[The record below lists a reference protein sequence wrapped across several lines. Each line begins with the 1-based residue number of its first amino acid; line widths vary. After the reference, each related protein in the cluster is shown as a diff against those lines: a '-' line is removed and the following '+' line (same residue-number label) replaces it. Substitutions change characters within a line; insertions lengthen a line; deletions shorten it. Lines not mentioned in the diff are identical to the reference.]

1 MIIPNYIKKGDKIGI
16 VAPARK
22 ISANELDLAIQ
33 ILNSWGLKVI
43 TGSNVFSEYY
53 QFSGSDRERS
63 SDMQKMI
70 EDKEIKAIICA
81 RGGYGSSRII
91 DMIDFSPLQKNPK
104 WIIGY
109 SDITVFHSH
118 LHELGIATLHASM
131 PINFKENTKEALH
144 SLRDIL
150 FGKKNIINY
159 KSSNFNIKGEASGEV
174 VGGNLSILY
183 SLMGSKSD
191 IKTEGKILFLEDLDE
206 YFYHID
212 RMIVSLKRNGKFTNL
227 KALIVGSFTE
237 IKDNPISFGKKVE
250 EIILENLKEYG
261 YPICFSFPSGHSKD
275 NRAILLGKEIYLNIN
290 SKNVILQQN

>member
-22 ISANELDLAIQ
+22 ISINELDPAIQ

-43 TGSNVFSEYY
+43 IGSNVFSEHY
-53 QFSGSDRERS
+53 QFSGNDKERS

-81 RGGYGSSRII
+81 RGGYGSSRIVDI
-91 DMIDFSPLQKNPK
+91 IDFSPLKKNPK

-118 LHELGIATLHASM
+118 LHELGLATLHASM
-131 PINFKENTKEALH
+131 PINFQENTKQALH

-150 FGKKNIINY
+150 FGKKNIIDC
-159 KSSNFNIKGEASGEV
+159 KSSNFNIKGEASGEL

-183 SLMGSKSD
+183 SLMGSNSD

-212 RMIVSLKRNGKFTNL
+212 RMIVSLKRNGKFENL
-227 KALIVGSFTE
+227 KALIVGSFTG
-237 IKDNPISFGKKVE
+237 IKDNQVSFGKSVE
-250 EIILENLKEYG
+250 DIILENLKEYD
-261 YPICFSFPSGHSKD
+261 YPICFSFPSEHIND
-275 NRAILLGKEIYLNIN
+275 NRAIVFGKKIHLCIN
-290 SKNVILQQN
+290 SKNVILQQK